1 MTSTIPDNTG
11 IFTEGHSVERLE
23 IVAAINQL
31 ETTATDSELVASDIR
46 YEQSAKVVE
55 ALADG
60 MTQTELADVWHK
72 ADGTSYSQ
80 QHVSIATRV
89 NELYYYS
96 SKRPT
101 WYAAYNS
108 DEVRKKEHTEHNS
121 GDDEWCTPPEYIAA
135 AREVMG
141 GIDLDP
147 ASSASANEVVGATV
161 YFDVQDDGLSRPWAG
176 RVWMNPPY
184 SKGKVWPFCEKL
196 SEHVAAED
204 ISQACVLV
212 NNATETAAFQ
222 RMAELA
228 SAICFPARRIK
239 FWHPDKDDTDSPL
252 QGQAVLYFGPNTDK
266 FRSVFVDFGFTVT
279 L

>member
-1 MTSTIPDNTG
+1 
-11 IFTEGHSVERLE
+11 
-23 IVAAINQL
+23 
-31 ETTATDSELVASDIR
+31 
-46 YEQSAKVVE
+46 
-55 ALADG
+55 
-60 MTQTELADVWHK
+60 
-72 ADGTSYSQ
+72 
-80 QHVSIATRV
+80 
-89 NELYYYS
+89 
-96 SKRPT
+96 
-101 WYAAYNS
+101 
-108 DEVRKKEHTEHNS
+108 
-121 GDDEWCTPPEYIAA
+121 
-135 AREVMG
+135 MG

-147 ASSASANEVVGATV
+147 ASSASANEVVGAAV

-184 SKGKVWPFCEKL
+184 SKGKVWPFCETL

-252 QGQAVLYFGPNTDK
+252 QGQAVLYLGLNTDN
-266 FRSVFVDFGFTVT
+266 FLSIFVYFGFTVT